1 MKFCDVTIHMKATK
15 HYFPVVLFIMLYMHV
30 GSNFWVSR
38 WNPKLWPIKQY
49 LPVVLFIILY
59 EVVLTFQ
66 VVNGIQKYDD
76 AKIKLL
82 WLHYFYNVI
91 L

>member
-1 MKFCDVTIHMKATK
+1 MKATE
-15 HYFPVVLFIMLYMHV
+15 
-30 GSNFWVSR
+30 
-38 WNPKLWPIKQY
+38 QY

-66 VVNGIQKYDD
+66 FVNGIQKYDD
-76 AKIKLL
+76 VKIKLL

>member
-1 MKFCDVTIHMKATK
+1 MKATE
-15 HYFPVVLFIMLYMHV
+15 
-30 GSNFWVSR
+30 
-38 WNPKLWPIKQY
+38 QY

-66 VVNGIQKYDD
+66 FVNGIQKYDD

-82 WLHYFYNVI
+82 CLHYFYNVI

>member
-1 MKFCDVTIHMKATK
+1 MKATE
-15 HYFPVVLFIMLYMHV
+15 
-30 GSNFWVSR
+30 
-38 WNPKLWPIKQY
+38 QY
-49 LPVVLFIILY
+49 PPVVLFIILY

-66 VVNGIQKYDD
+66 VVNGIQQYDD

>member
-1 MKFCDVTIHMKATK
+1 MKATE
-15 HYFPVVLFIMLYMHV
+15 
-30 GSNFWVSR
+30 
-38 WNPKLWPIKQY
+38 QY
-49 LPVVLFIILY
+49 LPVVLVIILY

-66 VVNGIQKYDD
+66 FVNGIQKYDD

-82 WLHYFYNVI
+82 WLHYFYNLI

>member
-1 MKFCDVTIHMKATK
+1 MKATE
-15 HYFPVVLFIMLYMHV
+15 
-30 GSNFWVSR
+30 
-38 WNPKLWPIKQY
+38 QY

-66 VVNGIQKYDD
+66 FVNGIQKYDD
-76 AKIKLL
+76 AKIELL

>member
-1 MKFCDVTIHMKATK
+1 MKFCDGTIHVKATK
-15 HYFPVVLFIMLYMHV
+15 HYF
-30 GSNFWVSR
+30 
-38 WNPKLWPIKQY
+38 
-49 LPVVLFIILY
+49 PVVLFIILY

>member
-1 MKFCDVTIHMKATK
+1 MKATE
-15 HYFPVVLFIMLYMHV
+15 
-30 GSNFWVSR
+30 
-38 WNPKLWPIKQY
+38 QY

-66 VVNGIQKYDD
+66 FVNGIQQYDD

>member
-1 MKFCDVTIHMKATK
+1 MVMKFCDVTIHMKATE
-15 HYFPVVLFIMLYMHV
+15 
-30 GSNFWVSR
+30 
-38 WNPKLWPIKQY
+38 QY

-66 VVNGIQKYDD
+66 FVNGIQKYDD

-82 WLHYFYNVI
+82 CLHYFYNVI

>member
-1 MKFCDVTIHMKATK
+1 MKFCDVMIHMKATK
-15 HYFPVVLFIMLYMHV
+15 HYF
-30 GSNFWVSR
+30 
-38 WNPKLWPIKQY
+38 
-49 LPVVLFIILY
+49 PVVLFIILY